1 MSTIEII
8 KQFYRKSTFTYY
20 LCYPARLMY
29 NFFFFYIIPDKIAIE
44 RKFHKLMG
52 YRLDW
57 NNLQTF
63 SEKLQWLKL
72 YDRKPWYSDCV
83 DKFKARDYV
92 SKKLGTDKYLIPL
105 YFETRDWRDIKPEN
119 LPDGPFVIKCN
130 HDNSSVRIVHDK
142 SKVDWKEM
150 RLYYRRRLNG
160 RSHFWS
166 NREWPYKNVQPRI
179 IVEQFLHSESGK
191 YALQEYKVHCFN
203 GKIRLISFY
212 EYGIDGEKKHRFLNE
227 YYLPLEPIYSMN
239 IGLELIKNYQQPEVA
254 DKLVNIVEKLAK
266 DFEHYI
272 RVDVYHV
279 DGKLYFGELTF
290 FDSAGFEKIKPKSWN
305 YELGSYLHLPIDK
318 K

>member
-1 MSTIEII
+1 MSMIETI
-8 KQFYRKSTFTYY
+8 KRFYRKSTFTYY

-29 NFFFFYIIPDKIAIE
+29 NFFFFYIIPDKTAIE
-44 RKFHKLMG
+44 QKFHKLMG

-72 YDRKPWYSDCV
+72 YDRKPWYPDCV
-83 DKFKARDYV
+83 DKFKVRDYV
-92 SKKLGTDKYLIPL
+92 AKKLGTDEYLIPL

-130 HDNSSVRIVHDK
+130 HDNSSVLIVHDK

-166 NREWPYKNVQPRI
+166 NREWPYKHVKPMI
-179 IVEQFLHSESGK
+179 MVEQFLSPELDSGLHEFK
-191 YALQEYKVHCFN
+191 FYCFN
-203 GKIRLISFY
+203 GKIGLIQLSILKN
-212 EYGIDGEKKHRFLNE
+212 GIKNFRYLNE
-227 YYLPLEPIYSMN
+227 YYVPYDISYHIGDMN
-239 IGLELIKNYQQPEVA
+239 MIEDMPELYCKEEMKQIA
-254 DKLVNIVEKLAK
+254 LCLAK
-266 DFEHYI
+266 DFEYHI
-272 RVDVYHV
+272 RVDIYQV
-279 DGKLYFGELTF
+279 DKKLYIGEMTF
-290 FDSAGFEKIKPKSWN
+290 FDGAGFDIIYPENWN

-318 K
+318 